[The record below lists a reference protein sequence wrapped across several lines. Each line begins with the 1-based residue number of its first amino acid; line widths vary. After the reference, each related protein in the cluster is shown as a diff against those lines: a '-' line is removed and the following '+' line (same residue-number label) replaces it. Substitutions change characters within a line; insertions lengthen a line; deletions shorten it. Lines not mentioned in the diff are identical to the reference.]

1 MFVATKTSSR
11 QAYFCSDKRRVLSR
25 QTHVWQ
31 KHMFVATKGFH
42 ETPIK
47 EHLANFAMVRHGNKQ
62 KQKKN
67 KKNKMQTHT
76 TEKRRKGQPLS
87 SLPYSR
93 RSLQKGL
100 PKMLYTR
107 VCSVMLFIFC
117 CYNKLSYGADR

>member
-62 KQKKN
+62 KKQKKTTTKN
-67 KKNKMQTHT
+67 ANAYNRKKKERTTVVKFALFQKVITERFTENVVHT
-76 TEKRRKGQPLS
+76 C
-87 SLPYSR
+87 
-93 RSLQKGL
+93 
-100 PKMLYTR
+100 
-107 VCSVMLFIFC
+107 V
-117 CYNKLSYGADR
+117 